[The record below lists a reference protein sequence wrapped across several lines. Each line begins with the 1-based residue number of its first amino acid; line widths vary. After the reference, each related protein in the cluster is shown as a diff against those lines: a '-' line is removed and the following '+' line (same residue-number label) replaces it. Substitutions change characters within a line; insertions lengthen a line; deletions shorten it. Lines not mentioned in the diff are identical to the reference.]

1 MNREEIAIA
10 KRNKGYNCA
19 QSVACTY
26 CEDFGLSE
34 AEMFR
39 ITEGLGTGLGCT
51 YGTCGAL
58 AAAYSVNPDFGINL
72 DVTGTGD
79 TPECD
84 PVPMKLGGGPTVKYL
99 DDYTVVTKPVIEFMH
114 AVAEKHG
121 IRVQNEVLPYG
132 GTDTYAVQPMR
143 GGKAACCVSIATR
156 YIHSPIE
163 TADLSDCLSAVDY
176 VRAMAE
182 EQELPLA

>member
-1 MNREEIAIA
+1 M
-10 KRNKGYNCA
+10 
-19 QSVACTY
+19 
-26 CEDFGLSE
+26 
-34 AEMFR
+34 
-39 ITEGLGTGLGCT
+39 
-51 YGTCGAL
+51 
-58 AAAYSVNPDFGINL
+58 
-72 DVTGTGD
+72 
-79 TPECD
+79 
-84 PVPMKLGGGPTVKYL
+84 PMKLGGGPTVKYL

-163 TADLSDCLSAVDY
+163 TADLGDCLSAIDY